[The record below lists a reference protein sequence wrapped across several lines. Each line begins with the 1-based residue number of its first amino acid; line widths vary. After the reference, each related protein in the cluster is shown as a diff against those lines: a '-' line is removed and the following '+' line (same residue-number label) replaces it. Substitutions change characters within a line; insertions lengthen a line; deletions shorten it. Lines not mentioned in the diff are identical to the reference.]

1 MQAGVA
7 NPRGVPYLAFQQIHF
22 VFAQVT
28 IKHCLET
35 GAGQVLQNI
44 YSVAIALIQL
54 RMYHFFLLGLLM
66 AGAIEGLKL

>member
-1 MQAGVA
+1 MQAGVI
-7 NPRGVPYLAFQQIHF
+7 NPRGVHYSAFQQIRF

-44 YSVAIALIQL
+44 YYLVIALIQR

-66 AGAIEGLKL
+66 TGATEGLKL